1 MVNDVMT
8 IMQNDWVMMA
18 LPFFFA
24 ALGIELIWAY
34 RTAEGTY
41 EKTDFWASMR
51 VMLLT
56 VFVDL
61 IPKFLGIALMFAAYS
76 VSPLKGMIDASWYW
90 WVLLF
95 FLDDLTYYTFHRA
108 NHEVRLLWAGHVSHH
123 NSQYYNLGTALRQG
137 VGERVLKYPFWM
149 PLAFLGFH
157 PAMIVT
163 MLSVSLIYQ
172 YWLHTEAF
180 YKFPKVIEFIFNTPS
195 HHRVHHGS
203 NVRYLDRNHGATL
216 IIWDRLFGT
225 FSEEKEEEPV
235 VYGLTKNIE
244 SHKVITVAFGEYQKM
259 WQDIRRATRWSDKIR
274 YVFKAPGWSH
284 DGPDL
289 RSDTLRSEQ
298 AEAQAI

>member
-1 MVNDVMT
+1 MNDVLAV
-8 IMQNDWVMMA
+8 MQDDWVMMA
-18 LPFFFA
+18 LPFFFG
-24 ALGIELIWAY
+24 ALAIELLWAY
-34 RTAEGTY
+34 QANTKHY
-41 EKTDFWASMR
+41 ERVDFWTSMR

-61 IPKFLGIALMFAAYS
+61 IPKFLGISLMFAAYS
-76 VSPLKGMIDASWYW
+76 ISPLKGIVDTSLHW

-95 FLDDLTYYTFHRA
+95 FLDDLTYYTFHRG

-137 VGERVLKYPFWM
+137 VGERVLKYPFWV
-149 PLAFLGFH
+149 PLALLGFH

-180 YKFPKVIEFIFNTPS
+180 YKFPKPIEFIFNTPS

-225 FSEEKEEEPV
+225 FSEEVSEEPV
-235 VYGLTKNIE
+235 RYGLTKNIDT
-244 SHKVITVAFGEYQKM
+244 HNVIAVSFGEYAAM
-259 WQDIRRATRWSDKIR
+259 WRDFRRAKTWRDKLS
-274 YVFKAPGWSH
+274 YVFRAPGWSH

-289 RSDTLRSEQ
+289 RSDTLRS
-298 AEAQAI
+298 A